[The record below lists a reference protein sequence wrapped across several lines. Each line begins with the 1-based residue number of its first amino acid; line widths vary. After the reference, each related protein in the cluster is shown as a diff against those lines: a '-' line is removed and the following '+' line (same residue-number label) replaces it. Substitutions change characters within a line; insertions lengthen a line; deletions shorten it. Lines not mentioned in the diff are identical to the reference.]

1 MILKRTRILA
11 SLVKFIPFHDYSMN
25 DSFFISSSKVT
36 YFCLLFYQQT
46 LNVSLQEAVI
56 DIKLPRRSLLI
67 EFTCNACGARSQ
79 KFINRLAYER
89 GTVFVQV
96 FIIFR
101 FKVTFFIPLDLETGG
116 IFLISYMYFIY
127 YIHIFLFL
135 HIYLCVFITFFYEVI
150 H

>member
-1 MILKRTRILA
+1 MLHLILVMLRRTRILA
-11 SLVKFIPFHDYSMN
+11 SLVKFIPFHDYSIN
-25 DSFFISSSKVT
+25 IIFFFLLLYVVLKDT
-36 YFCLLFYQQT
+36 YLSLLFNYKN

-96 FIIFR
+96 FVVFR
-101 FKVTFFIPLDLETGG
+101 FKVTIFHSFIILRH
-116 IFLISYMYFIY
+116 LIINIY
-127 YIHIFLFL
+127 
-135 HIYLCVFITFFYEVI
+135 
-150 H
+150 